1 MKKLSQAIALA
12 GVMTAAAVPAV
23 QAEVEVSASAAVAN
37 MYLWRGQDLGQG
49 VPAVSG
55 DLTISAAGAYA
66 GVWTS
71 SGDSALGQEYDLFVG
86 YGGESGDFSYD
97 VSVWSYVYSGAS
109 ESKTKDDPA
118 TPANEGGFYT
128 RNDSRGNTFDA
139 TDMIVSVGYGPVS
152 ASYYYV
158 LAGDEDYSYATLGGE
173 YDKFSATVGMAM
185 HSEDDSAEYTHVDLG
200 YAYNDNISFT
210 LSKIVSQDAD
220 LDDGES
226 GLDEDLK
233 VVVSYSLPIEL

>member
-55 DLTISAAGAYA
+55 DLTASANGGYA

-71 SGDSALGQEYDLFVG
+71 SGDSALGQEYDLFAG
-86 YGGESGDFSYD
+86 FGGEAGDLSYD

-109 ESKTKDDPA
+109 EGADADG
-118 TPANEGGFYT
+118 NYT
-128 RNDSRGNTFDA
+128 RTDSRGNTFDA
-139 TDMIVSVGYGPVS
+139 TDLIVSVGYGPVS

-173 YDKFSATVGMAM
+173 YDKFSATLGMAM
-185 HSEDDSAEYTHVDLG
+185 HSEDDSAEYTHLDLG
-200 YAYNDNISFT
+200 YAYNDNIAFT
-210 LSKIVSQDAD
+210 LSKIIDQDAD

>member
-1 MKKLSQAIALA
+1 MKKLTQAIALA
-12 GVMTAAAVPAV
+12 GVMAAAVPAV
-23 QAEVEVSASAAVAN
+23 QAEVEVSASAAVSN

-55 DLTISAAGAYA
+55 DLTVSTGGAYA

-71 SGDSALGQEYDLFVG
+71 SGDSALGQEYDLFAG
-86 YGGESGDFSYD
+86 FGGEAGDFSYD

-109 ESKTKDDPA
+109 EEID
-118 TPANEGGFYT
+118 GGNIART
-128 RNDSRGNTFDA
+128 DSRGNTFDA
-139 TDMIVSVGYGPVS
+139 TDLIISGAYGPVS

-173 YDKFSATVGMAM
+173 YEQFSATLGVAM
-185 HSEDDSAEYTHVDLG
+185 HSEDDSAEYTHLDLS

-210 LSKIVSQDAD
+210 LSKIIDQDAD
-220 LDDGES
+220 LDDGEE
-226 GLDEDLK
+226 GFDEDVK

>member
-55 DLTISAAGAYA
+55 DLTVSANGGYA

-71 SGDSALGQEYDLFVG
+71 SGDSALGQEYDLFAG
-86 YGGESGDFSYD
+86 FGGEAGDLSYD

-109 ESKTKDDPA
+109 EGADADG
-118 TPANEGGFYT
+118 NYT
-128 RNDSRGNTFDA
+128 RTDSRGNTFDA
-139 TDMIVSVGYGPVS
+139 TDLIVSVGYGPVS

-173 YDKFSATVGMAM
+173 YDKFSATLGMAM
-185 HSEDDSAEYTHVDLG
+185 HSEDDSAEYTHLDLG
-200 YAYNDNISFT
+200 YAYNDNIAFT
-210 LSKIVSQDAD
+210 LSKIIDQDAD